1 MTGSLFDV
9 AMIHVSQKSNC
20 IYSKYTWYNLNSYDT
35 KTYKRMKEVK
45 RKLFLKNPANANGH
59 KLNKLWTRMFVIQ
72 IKAFMYVS
80 CIKIYKEIQDFHWK
94 KTIPNAF

>member
-1 MTGSLFDV
+1 
-9 AMIHVSQKSNC
+9 
-20 IYSKYTWYNLNSYDT
+20 
-35 KTYKRMKEVK
+35 MKEVK

-80 CIKIYKEIQDFHWK
+80 CIKIYKEIQDFH
-94 KTIPNAF
+94 